1 MSFAED
7 SKPKRAAEGS
17 RFGATPGQAPGQRP
31 PLHVLLLEDLAGD
44 ADAIVQE
51 LRRGYEPI
59 ARRVTSRAEM
69 LEALND
75 GTWQIV
81 LLDYSLEGGGTA
93 LQSLAALAEFDIDLP
108 AILISGPIGEEEA
121 ADALRAG
128 ANDFVN
134 KGNLTRLVPAV
145 ARELEKVE
153 ALRQQVESVEALKQ
167 TGDRLRLALDA
178 GGMASWE
185 WDSKLGWLA
194 WSDRLEAL
202 FGLEPGEFGGSY
214 EELLGRVHSDDR
226 ELFGASVE
234 EAIARNS
241 PAVVYRTVWPD
252 ESVHWHERKSQQVV
266 DADGRF
272 RGVAG
277 VTFDVTER
285 EEAAATLRESEERFR
300 LIAEHAHD
308 LIALLDDDG
317 RFSYVSPSSEPMLGY
332 TPEELVGTIARDLI
346 HPDDRP
352 DGLIFRALREVRLER
367 ADGSWIWV
375 EGRSYEIEG
384 RSGSHSAVIA
394 RDIGERKRAE
404 AARLLLENE
413 LQQAQK
419 MEAIGQLAGGIAHDF
434 SNLLTVISGY
444 TEILLSRPAHEQPTG
459 IKEILEIKRA
469 AHRAARLIRQLLA
482 FSRQQVIEPRTLD
495 LTDIVRETQTMFAP
509 LIGEHIAFETDLA
522 DDLGSV
528 TADPGQIEQVIMNL
542 VVNARD
548 AMPDGGTLRVTTA
561 NATLAEDAA
570 DRGSDTPPGDY
581 VVLSVTDSG
590 HGMDAE
596 TAGRIFEPFFT
607 TKARGAGTG
616 LGLATVYGIAKQFGG
631 DIEVESEPG
640 VGTTFRLYCPRVSA
654 APEPFRTQPV
664 DDGRPLKGTETVLLV
679 EDEEALRAIG
689 KEILEAYGYTVILA
703 GDGLEALELAHNGPD
718 SIQLLMT
725 DILMPKMGGIELA
738 EQLSALHSDLKI
750 LYTSGYNDS
759 GAGLRRVAGS
769 RYLQKPYA
777 MQQLG
782 RTLRELLDPA
792 APPPV

>member
-1 MSFAED
+1 MPFAED
-7 SKPKRAAEGS
+7 SRLEQAAEGS
-17 RFGATPGQAPGQRP
+17 RFGVTPGQPPGPRP
-31 PLHVLLLEDLAGD
+31 SLHVLLLEDEAGD
-44 ADAIVQE
+44 ADLIVHE

-69 LEALND
+69 LEALNE

-108 AILISGPIGEEEA
+108 TILISGPIGEEEA

-153 ALRQQVESVEALKQ
+153 ALHQQIESVEALKQ

-214 EELLGRVHSDDR
+214 EELLERVHPDDR

-266 DADGRF
+266 DADGQF

-332 TPEELVGTIARDLI
+332 TPEELGGTLARDLI

-384 RSGSHSAVIA
+384 RSESHSAVIA
-394 RDIGERKRAE
+394 RDISERKRAE
-404 AARLLLENE
+404 AARVLLETE
-413 LQQAQK
+413 LRQAQK

-482 FSRQQVIEPRTLD
+482 FSRQQVIEPRTLY

-509 LIGEHIAFETDLA
+509 LIGEHVEFETDLA

-561 NATLAEDAA
+561 NVTLAEGDAA

-590 HGMDAE
+590 HGMDAD

-607 TKARGAGTG
+607 TKERGAGTG

-640 VGTTFRLYCPRVSA
+640 VGTTFRLYFPRISA

-664 DDGRPLKGTETVLLV
+664 DDGRPLTGTETVLLV
-679 EDEEALRAIG
+679 EDEEALRSIG

-703 GDGLEALELAHNGPD
+703 GDGLEALALAHNGAEP
-718 SIQLLMT
+718 IQLLMT

-792 APPPV
+792 APQR